1 MLDISFHIADPKWK
15 KLIVASKKNF
25 ETALLQTCEA
35 LELPEREF
43 AVAVSFVN
51 DAEIK
56 TLNAQFRHKDKATNV
71 LSFPMI
77 DDFSDLDAQP
87 KQLPIELGDIVLA
100 YETIAQEAALEDK
113 QLADHVSHLLVH
125 GLLHLF
131 GYDHMTK
138 KDEKEME
145 ALEVAILSEI
155 GIANPYL

>member
-1 MLDISFHIADPKWK
+1 MLELSFHIADPKWK
-15 KLIVASKKNF
+15 KLVTTSKKNF
-25 ETALLQTCEA
+25 EKALLQTFGA
-35 LELPEREF
+35 LELPERAF
-43 AVAVSFVN
+43 VVAVSFVN

-77 DDFSDLDAQP
+77 DDFSDLGAQP